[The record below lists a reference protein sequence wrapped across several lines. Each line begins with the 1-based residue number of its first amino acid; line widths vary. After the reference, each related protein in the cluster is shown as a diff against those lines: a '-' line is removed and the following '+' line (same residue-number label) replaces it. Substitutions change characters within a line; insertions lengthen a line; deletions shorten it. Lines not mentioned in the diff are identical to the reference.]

1 MKKIPLKYREE
12 MSKNPLYNCCSLFG
26 QDFGECEGR
35 ITWDHPIRYAGSQV
49 VLPWATNPLCAR
61 HHNVD
66 AWQDDKTYRENVSRW
81 VVLSQAT
88 KEQIDSICKAEDY
101 HRTLRV
107 LESKYGI
114 YKRILPPSNPAYG
127 ILPLNRNFIPTDDTK
142 TLFSNLHHVKPRQ
155 FWYPVN
161 EVQKQIIQKAI
172 THFKEIEGVHYT
184 PFQMIERMIVEFGD
198 NLDALDQEN
207 RI

>member
-1 MKKIPLKYREE
+1 MKKIPSKYREE
-12 MSKNPLYNCCSLFG
+12 MSKNPLYNICALYG
-26 QDFGECEGR
+26 QDFGECSGR

-49 VLPWATNPLCAR
+49 VLPWATSAICAR

-66 AWQDDKTYRENVSRW
+66 AWQDSKTYRENVSRW

-107 LESKYGI
+107 LESQYGI
-114 YKRILPPSNPAYG
+114 YKRIIPPVPGQISLSESTQSNASIQPKC
-127 ILPLNRNFIPTDDTK
+127 PQ
-142 TLFSNLHHVKPRQ
+142 KPRQ

-161 EVQKQIIQKAI
+161 EVQKQIVQKAI
-172 THFKEIEGVHYT
+172 THFKEIEDVHYT

-198 NLDALDQEN
+198 NLDTLKTEE
-207 RI
+207 RM